1 MSFLKVLGKT
11 EFRFE
16 FSVKNYV
23 FQHGTISWHLSKS
36 DLLGFAGAVSTN
48 FSLQKAPAGLLNLL
62 ISWPFQLIIWFIIRI
77 NIKLFSYLATCGW
90 LFDGFFSH
98 WQLAVESI
106 LQLANSSDSTIS
118 RRIFGSGAGA
128 LGCPPRGPGPRA
140 ASENPSTDRWIAW
153 IRQLKDGFDGQLPM
167 GEESIE

>member
-1 MSFLKVLGKT
+1 MLEVFICLYGDVPFVARPASVL
-11 EFRFE
+11 
-16 FSVKNYV
+16 
-23 FQHGTISWHLSKS
+23 
-36 DLLGFAGAVSTN
+36 
-48 FSLQKAPAGLLNLL
+48 SLQGVPGHVPKNPKTKFWCSQNT
-62 ISWPFQLIIWFIIRI
+62 IIFELIIWFIIKT
-77 NIKLFSYLATCGW
+77 NVKLFCYLATCGW